1 VLRMTFS
8 RSAEEIIAAATAVV
22 VVAAANVSLPGRCE
36 QPAKTQPYQ
45 SGPRDPVESDCRRTL
60 STHMACFTP
69 RIRNDQSS
77 DRSEPDH
84 VPRSITRWQRWL
96 YARCSDIA
104 LPWEKESASYFT
116 FSKYHI
122 PKNQQQ

>member
-22 VVAAANVSLPGRCE
+22 VAAANVSLPGRCE
-36 QPAKTQPYQ
+36 QPAKTQPPYL

-77 DRSEPDH
+77 DCSEPDH
-84 VPRSITRWQRWL
+84 VPRWITR
-96 YARCSDIA
+96 
-104 LPWEKESASYFT
+104 
-116 FSKYHI
+116 
-122 PKNQQQ
+122 